1 MAATLKVY
9 FDCGGAD
16 GAPGTNQN
24 TDGLGPPNIRFKQA
38 DDTAIDLADA
48 MPIPAAGTNYS
59 RWKQIYLRCSAAP
72 VTSVSNVKFYTDGG
86 GFGAG
91 ITLRV
96 STSFPTKNSGSDAGY
111 EVAEVNNAMLT
122 DHGGVAAVA
131 DAFGYNVGAPL
142 AGPSISEAGAIIN
155 AIGETT
161 NYLVLQLEVTNAA
174 SSGNLAD
181 ETLTFQYDEI

>member
-1 MAATLKVY
+1 MAATLNVY
-9 FDCGGAD
+9 FDFGGVD
-16 GAPGTNQN
+16 GTPGTNQN

-38 DDTAIDLADA
+38 DDAQIDAVAAI
-48 MPIPAAGTNYS
+48 PIPGAGTAYS

-72 VTSVSNVKFYTDGG
+72 VTSVDNVKFYTDGG

-96 STSFPTKNSGSDAGY
+96 STSFPEKNSGSNTGY
-111 EVAEVNNAMLT
+111 EIADVNNAMLT
-122 DHGGVAAVA
+122 DHSGVAGVA
-131 DAFGYNVGAPL
+131 DAFGYNAGAPL
-142 AGPSISEAGAIIN
+142 AGPSISEAGNIIN

-161 NYLVLQLEVTNAA
+161 NFLILQLEVTNAA
-174 SSGNLAD
+174 SAGNLAD